1 VRPRGAV
8 TAALLSVVAVAAGL
22 LSGPA
27 ATAESRSALAQVRQ
41 GTTDFHVLSRA
52 EDAGYH
58 QFLPC
63 FDNPGTGGMGQ
74 HFANAT
80 LIDGTVD
87 PSHPEVLVYEPK
99 DGRYQLVA
107 VEYVV
112 PQGAP
117 YTDANPPTLF
127 GEAFHRNDTLG
138 IWAFH
143 AWIWRGNP
151 TGVHEDWNP
160 NVRLCP
166 AA

>member
-1 VRPRGAV
+1 VVAAL
-8 TAALLSVVAVAAGL
+8 TAAAAAAAGL
-22 LSGPA
+22 LSGTA
-27 ATAESRSALAQVRQ
+27 ATAEPKSSLAQVRQ
-41 GTTDFHVLSRA
+41 ATSAFHVVARA

-58 QFLPC
+58 EFLPC

-74 HFANAT
+74 HFANPG
-80 LIDGTVD
+80 LIDGTVE
-87 PSHPEVLVYEPK
+87 PTRPEVLVYEPK

-117 YTDANPPTLF
+117 YSDADPPTLF

-143 AWIWRGNP
+143 AWVWRGNP

-166 AA
+166 PT

>member
-1 VRPRGAV
+1 MRPRAAV
-8 TAALLSVVAVAAGL
+8 TATLVTVAALAAGM
-22 LSGPA
+22 LSLPSA
-27 ATAESRSALAQVRQ
+27 SAESKSSLAQVRQ
-41 GTTDFHVLSRA
+41 ATARFHDLASA
-52 EDAGYH
+52 EAAGYE

-63 FDNPGTGGMGQ
+63 FDLPGTGGMGQ
-74 HFANAT
+74 HFASFG
-80 LIDGTVD
+80 LIDQTVE
-87 PSHPEVLVYEPK
+87 PTRPEVLVYEPK

-112 PQGAP
+112 PQGPP
-117 YTDANPPTLF
+117 YTDANPPALF

-151 TGVHEDWNP
+151 TGIHEDWNP

-166 AA
+166 